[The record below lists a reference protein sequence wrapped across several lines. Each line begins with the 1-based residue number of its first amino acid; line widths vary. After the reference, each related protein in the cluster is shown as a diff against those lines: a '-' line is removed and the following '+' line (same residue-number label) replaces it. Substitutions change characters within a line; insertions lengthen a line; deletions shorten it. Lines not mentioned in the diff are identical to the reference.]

1 MAGINTSFALAD
13 YVSPQLRNICAQLES
28 VSREFKEA
36 EVRANGFGSF
46 SPAPMP
52 TMGPLSSYGKG
63 LDDVEQKTDR
73 LGQVSERVFTSMAS
87 LMTRLFAIT
96 SLITGMGKLITIS
109 DEMSTIN
116 AKIALIND
124 GLQTTDQL
132 NAMIYQSAQRSRS
145 EFESTA
151 QFVARIGRNAG
162 EAFSSTAEIVK
173 FAEALNMNFKIAGAT
188 VEETNSAMLQLT
200 QALGSGVLRGEEF
213 NAVFESAPIIMQK
226 VADYMNVPIGQ
237 LREMASEGRLT
248 ADVIKNA
255 MLSTADETAK
265 TFDKIPM
272 RWNDIW
278 TMAKNEMVIGLGETN
293 NKLNEIAN
301 SPTMLKAIDNISVMV
316 GNFAVAMAY
325 IFEGVASIANFAV
338 ENWNILGPA
347 IGTVTAL
354 LAYFAVVAGVAKLAT
369 MRSATAKLFE
379 NGVTWRS
386 VSAKIAE
393 TRAQHGLNAAI
404 FACPITWVIAGIV
417 AVIGLLFMVVG
428 AINQVTGSHI
438 SAIGIICGAFSFMG
452 ALVFNIFAGI
462 MNVIAIVITFMV
474 NTVIAGVT
482 MVENG
487 FIGLANGAI
496 GAFETVANGAVS
508 LGNRIYK
515 GIIWGINK
523 AISGINWLIDALNK
537 IPGFNLSKVGYAQAS
552 GNAML
557 PSVKFNRFEYK
568 TPEYK
573 SVSGFMNF
581 ADMKKAWDTG
591 YSFGSNIG
599 KSNSANK
606 YEQNINDLMNKYNTQ
621 SNGNLP
627 SSLASGGSDG
637 TGAGSNVGKNIK
649 DTADNTK
656 RISDQLYATGD
667 NIEYLR
673 DLAEREVINR
683 FTTAKINIEMNN
695 NNNISNDMDIDGVVR
710 KLEDKVIEAMSI
722 SPEKVHA

>member
-52 TMGPLSSYGKG
+52 TMGPLNAYGRG
-63 LDDVEQKTDR
+63 IDDIENRTEN
-73 LGQVSERVFTSMAS
+73 LGQVSNRVFNSMAS
-87 LMTRLFAIT
+87 MLGRIFAVT
-96 SLITGMGKLITIS
+96 SLIAGASKLMNIS

-116 AKIALIND
+116 AKLALIND

-132 NAMIYQSAQRSRS
+132 NAMVYQSAQRSRA

-188 VEETNSAMLQLT
+188 VEETNSAMIQLT

-278 TMAKNEMVIGLGETN
+278 TMAKNEMVIGLSETN

-428 AINQVTGSHI
+428 AINQVTDSHI

-474 NTVIAGVT
+474 NSFIAGIT

-487 FIGLANGAI
+487 FIGLENAAISVFNSIGSFANWC
-496 GAFETVANGAVS
+496 
-508 LGNRIYK
+508 GNKIAD
-515 GIIWGINK
+515 GIAWGCNK
-523 AISGINWLIDALNK
+523 AIGFLNSLIDFANK
-537 IPGFNLSKVGYAQAS
+537 IPGINIEKSSYVTPQHATFNGIQKKA
-552 GNAML
+552 
-557 PSVKFNRFEYK
+557 YK

-573 SVSGFMNF
+573 TFSSFMNF

-627 SSLASGGSDG
+627 YSLAGGGSDG
-637 TGAGSNVGKNIK
+637 IGVGSNVGKNIK